1 MSRIDEITAQL
12 EYVASHPKEAVE
24 QYRKDTGRGAVGI
37 IYVYGPEEI
46 IHAAGYLPVGL
57 WGGHLPISKARAY
70 LPSFAC
76 SLIQSVMELE
86 CEGAYDNLD
95 AVLFCVPCDTL
106 RCVSQIWKGK
116 APSITFTHPQ
126 NRRIAAAND
135 FLVAEYDLVRSKLE
149 KILNTK
155 ISDEAIENS
164 IEVFNDNRRTMRDFC
179 DAAAGHPEII
189 DPIKRHVVIKSRF
202 FMDRAKHTALVKEL
216 VAELRKQPVMA
227 WKGKRIVLTGI
238 MAEPDG
244 LLEVFKQN
252 GFAVVAD
259 DLAQESRLFRHDVP
273 SGKSPLY
280 RLAKWWQDLDGCS
293 LATDPAKPR
302 GQMLID
308 LANEHEADGVVICM
322 MKFCDPEEFDYP
334 IYFPQLQQAGIRNV
348 AIEVDLESTS
358 FEQVNTRL
366 ETFAELLAA

>member
-1 MSRIDEITAQL
+1 MSRIDEITGQL
-12 EYVASHPKEAVE
+12 HYVASHPKEAIE
-24 QYRKDTGRGAVGI
+24 QYKKDTGKGAVGI

-57 WGGHLPISKARAY
+57 WGAHVPISKARAY

-76 SLIQSVMELE
+76 SLMQSVMELE
-86 CEGAYDNLD
+86 CDGAYDSLD

-126 NRRIAAAND
+126 NRKIEAAND
-135 FLVAEYDLVRSKLE
+135 FLAAEYDLVRSKLE

-155 ISDEAIENS
+155 ISDEAIEKS
-164 IEVFNDNRRTMRDFC
+164 IEVYNENRRTMRDFC
-179 DAAAGHPEII
+179 EVASDYPDII
-189 DPIKRHVVIKSRF
+189 DPVKRHAVIKSRF
-202 FMDRAKHTALVKEL
+202 FMDKAKHTALVKEL
-216 VAELRKQPVMA
+216 VAELRKQPVKA
-227 WKGKRIVLTGI
+227 WKGKKIVLTGI

-244 LLEVFKQN
+244 LLEEFKKN
-252 GFAVVAD
+252 GFAIVGD
-259 DLAQESRLFRHDVP
+259 DLAQESRQFRHDVP
-273 SGKSPLY
+273 SGRSPLY
-280 RLAKWWQDLDGCS
+280 RLAKWWQNLDGCS
-293 LATDPAKPR
+293 LATDPTKPR

-308 LANEHEADGVVICM
+308 LANEHEADGVIVCM

-348 AIEVDLESTS
+348 TIEVDLESTS
-358 FEQVNTRL
+358 FEQVSTRL
-366 ETFAELLAA
+366 ETFAEVLA